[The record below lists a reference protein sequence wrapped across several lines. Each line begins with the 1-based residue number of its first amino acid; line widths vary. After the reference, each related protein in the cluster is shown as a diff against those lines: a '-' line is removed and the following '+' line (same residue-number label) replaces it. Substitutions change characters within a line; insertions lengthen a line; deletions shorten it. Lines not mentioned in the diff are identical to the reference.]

1 MLTTDVCN
9 VERHKAKPK
18 FKQEPDDSYAGKLVN
33 IKMWVSQLLN
43 KIHVWSNFYLSNI
56 LAISSYMADFDLKL
70 TRK

>member
-56 LAISSYMADFDLKL
+56 
-70 TRK
+70 